1 MTFSKSTSE
10 SDFEKLPTLT
20 QYLKKVPKKQKLP
33 DLYIVT
39 KIWYP
44 NNYPN
49 FSLETEYFMVR
60 VKEDT
65 QLGTEL
71 LQYWDQMEEEEWCL
85 ALRVTNR
92 SFAEFELVNHETE
105 RCTWEDLGRYGRKLT
120 IQEKKKTPSRM
131 SKARD
136 KKRDSRKPDAT
147 ADSLQDDQEE
157 ASA

>member
-20 QYLKKVPKKQKLP
+20 QYLKKVPKKQELP

-49 FSLETEYFMVR
+49 FSLETEQFMVR

-105 RCTWEDLGRYGRKLT
+105 RCTWEDLGKFGRRLT
-120 IQEKKKTPSRM
+120 VQEKKKTPSRM